1 MFRPVGIVVA
11 CQAKSAYFLAAG
23 LAFGDLVA
31 GLAFGDF
38 AGLAGLAAFVVALAV
53 VLAGAA
59 FFVAIILG
67 SFGEELRAPDRK
79 TCCLSLVP
87 MQKDNSKSRHSL
99 KSDISSLKLSAHQ
112 HDRIVGLF
120 GNYVKRNLLNHKTLS
135 KLTIPQL
142 EYAWNCL
149 NDVTPRDTW

>member
-87 MQKDNSKSRHSL
+87 IEKDNSKSRHSM
-99 KSDISSLKLSAHQ
+99 
-112 HDRIVGLF
+112 
-120 GNYVKRNLLNHKTLS
+120 
-135 KLTIPQL
+135 
-142 EYAWNCL
+142 
-149 NDVTPRDTW
+149 